1 MSGPSSPDPA
11 QAFRTHATR
20 VLHTTH
26 RLHLWLGFA
35 VISLVGL
42 VGGPAAGARSDASP
56 TAASL
61 GLSALQRGI
70 AVGWLAGALNV
81 SLLVWMGRRLL
92 QRGAKAS
99 SGGPASAG
107 TAAGDAGSA
116 AGDAASAGAAVAVA
130 SGKLVVLGLVLWSG
144 WHWWEAD
151 PAGLVLGVTLAPIAL
166 AVVGW
171 QLLRSQSD
179 S

>member
-1 MSGPSSPDPA
+1 MSGSSSPDPA

-20 VLHTTH
+20 VLYATH
-26 RLHLWLGFA
+26 RLHLWLGLA

-42 VGGPAAGARSDASP
+42 VSGPAAGGRRDAP
-56 TAASL
+56 AAVASL

-92 QRGAKAS
+92 QRGAEAAT
-99 SGGPASAG
+99 GGSASAG
-107 TAAGDAGSA
+107 
-116 AGDAASAGAAVAVA
+116 GAAAVA

-144 WHWWEAD
+144 WHWWGAD

-166 AVVGW
+166 AGVAW
-171 QLLRSQSD
+171 QLLRDPSAG
-179 S
+179 